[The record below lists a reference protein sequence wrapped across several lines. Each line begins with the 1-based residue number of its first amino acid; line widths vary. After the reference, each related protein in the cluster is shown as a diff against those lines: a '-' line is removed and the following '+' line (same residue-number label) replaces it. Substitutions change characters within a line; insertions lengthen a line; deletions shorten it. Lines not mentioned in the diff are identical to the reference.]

1 MSVERIQPQGLTHP
15 SSPPSF
21 THVVKA
27 GNTVYIAGQV
37 ARDAQGRLIG
47 LGDIDAQIGQVFE
60 NIKTALGSVGAD
72 FGSLVKLTIY
82 LTDARFRNNFRE
94 VSARYLRA
102 DLPSSTLLIV
112 AGLAQPEYLIE
123 IDAIAVVI

>member
-102 DLPSSTLLIV
+102 DLLRV
-112 AGLAQPEYLIE
+112 ARTRRRS
-123 IDAIAVVI
+123 